1 MRREDARALARALMV
16 HHGLADWT
24 FRFDRARRRAGSCMH
39 STRTITL
46 SAPLVDLY
54 EEESVRGVILH
65 EVAHALVGAAHH
77 HDDAW
82 RRQARLIGAPD
93 TPRLPPTMPT
103 PQALWVGT
111 CPRCGAHRELFSAPR
126 RVVSCGA
133 CSSVFDEALLL
144 EWTREGVP
152 TTPGG
157 AYSRELRRLRI
168 RRRPLPRTG

>member
-1 MRREDARALARALMV
+1 MRREDARVLARALMD

-39 STRTITL
+39 ATRTITL

-54 EEESVRGVILH
+54 EEEAVRGVILH
-65 EVAHALVGAAHH
+65 EIAHALVGAAHH
-77 HDDAW
+77 HDGAW

-93 TPRLPPTMPT
+93 SARLPATLPS
-103 PQALWVGT
+103 PQAPWVGT
-111 CPRCGAHRELFSAPR
+111 CPRCGAHRHLFSAPR

-133 CSSVFDEALLL
+133 CSGVFDQDLVLV
-144 EWTREGVP
+144 WTRDGVP

-157 AYSRELRRLRI
+157 AYSRELRRLEN
-168 RRRPLPRTG
+168 RRRRLPRTG